1 MNETGLHQL
10 LGAYLLGGLEPDEA
24 RAFEEHLETCADC
37 RRELGELESLPA
49 LLDAVP
55 VPDAVA
61 LTAGRPAVERPA
73 VAQSAAQSAAG
84 RLAERP
90 AVEST
95 SDARSLLGPFSETLP
110 QPILLK
116 MAARRRKS
124 RRRWTSLVSA
134 VAAACLGLGVLA
146 GPLLNQPPKPD
157 ASYSVQTDN
166 GLQLTVGLVRKSW
179 GTELQLEG
187 HSMPL
192 QGTMYLWVKG
202 RDGNEELACGW
213 AATSSGH
220 IKVTGATPVQLAGIS
235 GVELRDDAQRTVAVI
250 SVPGS

>member
-1 MNETGLHQL
+1 MNKTELHQL
-10 LGAYLLGGLEPDEA
+10 LGAYLLGGLEPAEA

-37 RRELGELESLPA
+37 RRELGESESIPA

-61 LTAGRPAVERPA
+61 LATGRPAVEP
-73 VAQSAAQSAAG
+73 SAPVPSA
-84 RLAERP
+84 P
-90 AVEST
+90 
-95 SDARSLLGPFSETLP
+95 SDARSLLGAFSETLP

-124 RRRWTSLVSA
+124 RRRWSALVGA

-166 GLQLTVGLVRKSW
+166 GLQLSVGLVKKSW

-187 HSMPL
+187 RSMPL

-202 RDGNEELACGW
+202 RDGKEELACGW
-213 AATSSGH
+213 TATSSGR

-235 GVELRDDAQRTVAVI
+235 GVELRDEAQKTVAVI

>member
-10 LGAYLLGGLEPDEA
+10 LGAYLLGGLEPAEA
-24 RAFEEHLETCADC
+24 RLFEEHLASCADC
-37 RRELGELESLPA
+37 RLELGELESLPA

-61 LTAGRPAVERPA
+61 LAAGRPAVEP
-73 VAQSAAQSAAG
+73 SAAVPS
-84 RLAERP
+84 
-90 AVEST
+90 VT
-95 SDARSLLGPFSETLP
+95 SDARSLLGAFSETLP

-124 RRRWTSLVSA
+124 RRRWVALVGA
-134 VAAACLGLGVLA
+134 VAAACLGLGILA
-146 GPLLNQPPKPD
+146 GPMLNQPPKPD
-157 ASYSVQTDN
+157 ASYSLQTDN

-187 HSMPL
+187 RSMPA

-202 RDGNEELACGW
+202 RDGTEEMACGW
-213 AATSSGH
+213 TATSSGH

-235 GVELRDDAQRTVAVI
+235 GVELRDDNQKTVAVI

>member
-10 LGAYLLGGLEPDEA
+10 LGAYLLGGLEPAEA
-24 RAFEEHLETCADC
+24 RVFEEHLASCADC
-37 RRELGELESLPA
+37 RLVLGELESLPA

-61 LTAGRPAVERPA
+61 LAAGRPAVEP
-73 VAQSAAQSAAG
+73 SAAAPAA
-84 RLAERP
+84 
-90 AVEST
+90 T
-95 SDARSLLGPFSETLP
+95 SDPRSLTGAFSERLP

-124 RRRWTSLVSA
+124 RRRWAALVGA
-134 VAAACLGLGVLA
+134 VAAACLGLGILA
-146 GPLLNQPPKPD
+146 GPVLNQPPKPD
-157 ASYSVQTDN
+157 ASYSLQTDS
-166 GLQLTVGLVRKSW
+166 GLQLTVGLVRKAW

-187 HSMPL
+187 RSMPP

-202 RDGNEELACGW
+202 RDGTEEMACGW
-213 AATSSGH
+213 TATSSGH

-235 GVELRDDAQRTVAVI
+235 GVELRDDNQKTVAVI

>member
-1 MNETGLHQL
+1 MNEAGLHQL
-10 LGAYLLGGLEPDEA
+10 LGAYLLGGLEPADA
-24 RAFEEHLETCADC
+24 LAFEAHLETCADC
-37 RRELGELESLPA
+37 RRGLGELESLPA

-61 LTAGRPAVERPA
+61 LAAGRPAVEHPA
-73 VAQSAAQSAAG
+73 AGQSAA
-84 RLAERP
+84 P
-90 AVEST
+90 
-95 SDARSLLGPFSETLP
+95 SDASSLLGAFSETLP

-124 RRRWTSLVSA
+124 RRRWTALVSA

-187 HSMPL
+187 RSMPP

-213 AATSSGH
+213 TATSSGR

-235 GVELRDDAQRTVAVI
+235 GVELRDDAQKTVAVI